1 MEGSGG
7 EEGGKQG
14 GIGWGGDDGDGRS
27 EGGGRGTGFGFMQRA
42 GGVVVVPWWI
52 GWMDG
57 WMVVQCSAV
66 QSSCSLPDCLPA
78 FLCVCSLSFWLGGRQ
93 QALLLSDAREREGKV
108 ERRAA
113 AVASAVMDGAGRK
126 PNE

>member
-1 MEGSGG
+1 MGMEEVR
-7 EEGGKQG
+7 EEGGAQG
-14 GIGWGGDDGDGRS
+14 LVLCNG
-27 EGGGRGTGFGFMQRA
+27 RA
-42 GGVVVVPWWI
+42 GWWWCRGGSD

-57 WMVVQCSAV
+57 WSCSAV